1 MPIGKLYRY
10 NSRTGYGFIQ
20 DKRDGVFV
28 HASSFEK
35 ANIRPELGRFYNY
48 EVIYRDGRTAAV
60 NLSMASCAAQ

>member
-1 MPIGKLYRY
+1 MPTGKLYRY

-20 DKRDGVFV
+20 NEHNGVFV

-48 EVIYRDGRTAAV
+48 EVIDREGRTAAV
-60 NLSMASCAAQ
+60 NLSMALNAA